1 MPHLLVA
8 MPHLAMPTDSAHQ
21 RSWRLHDGHLL
32 AELDVLSGFDAD
44 GQIAAL
50 RNASELYLDIG
61 INTEPTMPGVTR
73 GSPRHAR
80 FPAPNADTFY
90 LGFEPLVDKWAVNV
104 ARGVQ
109 KATHVPLGTV
119 QLPKF
124 ERRASALMVPLAIAD
139 RRNEPTTIHVS
150 AIDGCSSLNLQRP
163 PAQLISGGW
172 NVSGTMLAKGCGGTL
187 ETRRVPTVTL
197 AVVLREWLGG
207 RPVEFIHIDV
217 QGAELDV
224 LRSAGPRLARQVR
237 SFMVEVPA
245 PSCAT
250 LTEGAPSCSQV
261 FAAIEELGFVAEEA
275 YMWNGVPQNLKR
287 GFGCDAVPWSR
298 WNSKCEFDI
307 MFTRATERRSLGQER
322 PPPADS
328 AAVEDASRRCMV
340 EPAALGMSYAC
351 PPLLVDTMVDTPLNR
366 PSSPPA
372 PRGGGPKEDAPI
384 RPKGRWW
391 LTASLASR
399 APLSCHGCIAA

>member
-1 MPHLLVA
+1 
-8 MPHLAMPTDSAHQ
+8 
-21 RSWRLHDGHLL
+21 
-32 AELDVLSGFDAD
+32 
-44 GQIAAL
+44 
-50 RNASELYLDIG
+50 
-61 INTEPTMPGVTR
+61 
-73 GSPRHAR
+73 
-80 FPAPNADTFY
+80 
-90 LGFEPLVDKWAVNV
+90 
-104 ARGVQ
+104 
-109 KATHVPLGTV
+109 
-119 QLPKF
+119 
-124 ERRASALMVPLAIAD
+124 
-139 RRNEPTTIHVS
+139 
-150 AIDGCSSLNLQRP
+150 
-163 PAQLISGGW
+163 
-172 NVSGTMLAKGCGGTL
+172 
-187 ETRRVPTVTL
+187 
-197 AVVLREWLGG
+197 
-207 RPVEFIHIDV
+207 
-217 QGAELDV
+217 
-224 LRSAGPRLARQVR
+224 
-237 SFMVEVPA
+237 MVEVPA